1 MFGHSSTIR
10 ALDWSQDG
18 RVLRSSSADYEIMY
32 WSPRGKVPPPPGLHA
47 NIPAWVFC
55 VSWCDLTLSSGDK
68 KLVVAANQRDTPW

>member
-32 WSPRGKVPPPPGLHA
+32 WSPRGKVPPP
-47 NIPAWVFC
+47 
-55 VSWCDLTLSSGDK
+55 SGTPCQHTSLGVLCE
-68 KLVVAANQRDTPW
+68 LV